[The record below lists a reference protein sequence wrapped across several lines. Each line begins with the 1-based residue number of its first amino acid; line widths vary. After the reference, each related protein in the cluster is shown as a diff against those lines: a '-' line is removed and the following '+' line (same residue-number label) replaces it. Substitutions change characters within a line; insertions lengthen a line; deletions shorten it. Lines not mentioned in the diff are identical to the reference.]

1 MSDVDNIVPST
12 GENLHVFKGP
22 DVCNNSRYSTV
33 VYAWMQL
40 MALLFVFTVCH
51 GGIMP
56 LL

>member
-22 DVCNNSRYSTV
+22 DVLQQQQIFHSPVCVDTV
-33 VYAWMQL
+33 D
-40 MALLFVFTVCH
+40 

-56 LL
+56 FL